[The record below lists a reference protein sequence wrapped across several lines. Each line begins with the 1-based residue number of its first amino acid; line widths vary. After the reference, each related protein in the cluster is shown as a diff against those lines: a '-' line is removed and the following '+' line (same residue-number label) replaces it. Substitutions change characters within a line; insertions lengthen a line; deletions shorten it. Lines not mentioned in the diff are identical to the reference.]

1 MEVNIVT
8 PLFLVTFNFKLRHH
22 KGKKD
27 DLDMKNCTFET
38 M

>member
-8 PLFLVTFNFKLRHH
+8 PLFLVAFNLKLKNHI
-22 KGKKD
+22 GKKD
-27 DLDMKNCTFET
+27 DLDIKNCTFEI

>member
-8 PLFLVTFNFKLRHH
+8 PLFLVAFNLKLRHH

-27 DLDMKNCTFET
+27 DLDIKKCTFEI